1 VVEMVEGGGG
11 RRKVFFGFRFFSS
24 LERLRTHTHHG
35 KKQHSA
41 QSIKSI
47 RQQQQQ
53 QKTSRWEKKGGVECY
68 FIKERERTERK
79 KGEREHFFL
88 FRIFFLRLF
97 QCIVVF
103 NSSFHLRLN
112 RATMMLPRMLSAAMT
127 SRCCPASIGR
137 RETASTAVARRA
149 RSLRLSSSIVASSSS
164 SSTSSAAPPSP
175 PLDPSVDARA
185 LHNAEQASTFDDAVE
200 AFVETPAEVVPVRSF

>member
-1 VVEMVEGGGG
+1 M
-11 RRKVFFGFRFFSS
+11 FFGFRFFSS
-24 LERLRTHTHHG
+24 LERLRTHTHHR

-97 QCIVVF
+97 QCIVVV
-103 NSSFHLRLN
+103 N
-112 RATMMLPRMLSAAMT
+112 
-127 SRCCPASIGR
+127 
-137 RETASTAVARRA
+137 
-149 RSLRLSSSIVASSSS
+149 SSSS
-164 SSTSSAAPPSP
+164 SSPQSRHDYAASHAERVHDVAMLPGEHWEKGNSIDSRRQEGSKPSFVVVNRGIFVVVVDLICRPTFPASGPFRRRPRPP
-175 PLDPSVDARA
+175 
-185 LHNAEQASTFDDAVE
+185 
-200 AFVETPAEVVPVRSF
+200 